1 MLSFYNFYTTFTF
14 LIGIGSSIAL
24 GFIIKDYHQVAS
36 DSCDVSEYKITY
48 NMYQMILFLLI
59 STIFTSIIQL
69 IGYCCFG
76 NNDEIYDNENKN
88 SVCKKIITIVQIL
101 LFLIKC
107 MFVIPML
114 IKFNNH
120 KECVNFYKD
129 NNMCILATFFGLIVS
144 YILEI
149 FMVFILII
157 TYCVCNKK
165 HSSYEPI
172 NNY

>member
-69 IGYCCFG
+69 IGYC
-76 NNDEIYDNENKN
+76 
-88 SVCKKIITIVQIL
+88 
-101 LFLIKC
+101 
-107 MFVIPML
+107 
-114 IKFNNH
+114 
-120 KECVNFYKD
+120 
-129 NNMCILATFFGLIVS
+129 
-144 YILEI
+144 
-149 FMVFILII
+149 
-157 TYCVCNKK
+157 
-165 HSSYEPI
+165 
-172 NNY
+172 